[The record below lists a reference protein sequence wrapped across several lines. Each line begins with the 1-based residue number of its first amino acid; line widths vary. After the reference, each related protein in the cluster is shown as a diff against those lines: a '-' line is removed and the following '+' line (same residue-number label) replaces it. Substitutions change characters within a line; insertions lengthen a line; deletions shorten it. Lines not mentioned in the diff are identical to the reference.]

1 MKAKLE
7 SAWEWVKTHWQW
19 ILFPVGILLFILGRG
34 SKSAEVITTDPTKK
48 ADDRAKVERERREA
62 ELAAEQARLRARL
75 DEVHQENAGKLQ
87 KLTEEQMGQAAE
99 LEQDPEKLN
108 EWLRSL

>member
-1 MKAKLE
+1 METLKKIWAWLKANWKWL
-7 SAWEWVKTHWQW
+7 
-19 ILFPVGILLFILGRG
+19 LFPVGIALFIIGRF
-34 SKSAEVITTDPTKK
+34 SRSPELVTIDPTKK

-62 ELAAEQARLRARL
+62 ELAAEQARLRERL
-75 DEVHQENAGKLQ
+75 DAVHRENADKL
-87 KLTEEQMGQAAE
+87 KTLTEEQMGQAAE